1 MSGPKRVPF
10 KNFKELRDEYRRNFI
25 INFMFG
31 AMLGWP
37 IAMKMGRWGQTYQGG
52 VSVVP
57 YQRWVHDWPNVDY
70 ARTNRKYFR
79 RYAMIT
85 CAITGG
91 LFAKTFTDSNALK
104 NPWYTRPDFKPKAA
118 MVEDDDQT
126 YDAIALK
133 QLQQ

>member
-1 MSGPKRVPF
+1 M
-10 KNFKELRDEYRRNFI
+10 
-25 INFMFG
+25 
-31 AMLGWP
+31 
-37 IAMKMGRWGQTYQGG
+37 
-52 VSVVP
+52 P